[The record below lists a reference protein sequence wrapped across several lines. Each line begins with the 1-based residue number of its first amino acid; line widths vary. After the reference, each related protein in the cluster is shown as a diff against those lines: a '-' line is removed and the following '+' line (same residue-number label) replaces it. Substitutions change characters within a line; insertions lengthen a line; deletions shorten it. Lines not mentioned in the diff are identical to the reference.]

1 MDITF
6 VNNILNFLQEDYNKL
21 LEKVKKKEKEKNGI
35 SNLE

>member
-6 VNNILNFLQEDYNKL
+6 VNNVLNFLQEDYNKL
-21 LEKVKKKEKEKNGI
+21 LEKVNKKEKEKNGI